1 MNAAVEHPVAR
12 EEIMAF
18 LDGELSAADARSVAA
33 HLDGCS
39 ACASLA
45 LQFRGLSQSLPR
57 WSVGPV
63 SQKLENAVNDF
74 AAKASAKSKSRKTSA
89 PFRFSIS
96 NRRLWAIGGTG
107 AMAGVLLLLAIF
119 VSSILYSDRVANQHP
134 MAMSQSR
141 VEETTGY
148 APPESLKSQVNNSL
162 LAPSGMAARAPR
174 GDGALMGGKGTGVS
188 SVAGIVGSLS
198 DTTADPI
205 IARTASLL
213 IIVKDLST
221 ARASLEAMLARHHGY
236 SAQLTVES
244 AANAP
249 RSLTASL
256 RIPTSDLSNTIS
268 DLKTLGRVRKES
280 QSGEDVSQQH
290 ADLAERLKTA
300 RATEERFR
308 GILQQRT
315 GSISDV
321 LEVEESI
328 ARVRGEIESMEAEQ
342 ITLEH
347 RVDFATIDLQLSEE
361 YKEEITSTSAAFSLR
376 FHNAFV
382 AGYRNAAGT
391 VAGIFL
397 FVVEYG
403 PSILIWLAI
412 LFFIA
417 FLILRR
423 YKKVRSRI

>member
-1 MNAAVEHPVAR
+1 MNTTAEHPVAP

-18 LDGELSAADARSVAA
+18 VDGELSAADAQAVAA

-39 ACASLA
+39 ACAGLA
-45 LQFRGLSQSLPR
+45 SQFRGLSQSLTR
-57 WSVGPV
+57 WGVAPV

-74 AAKASAKSKSRKTSA
+74 AAKASAKSKSRKQSA
-89 PFRFSIS
+89 PFRFGTW
-96 NRRLWAIGGTG
+96 NWKLWAFGGTG
-107 AMAGVLLLLAIF
+107 VVAGALLLLGIE
-119 VSSILYSDRVANQHP
+119 VTNSYRSDRVANQRP
-134 MAMSQSR
+134 MAMMMSQNSGKG
-141 VEETTGY
+141 TAGY
-148 APPESLKSQVNNSL
+148 APPESLKGKMYNSL
-162 LAPSGMAARAPR
+162 SAPSRMATRSPS
-174 GDGALMGGKGTGVS
+174 DS
-188 SVAGIVGSLS
+188 SEPISAGFGVAGTVGNFS
-198 DTTADPI
+198 DTTAASM
-205 IARTASLL
+205 IARTASLS
-213 IIVKDLST
+213 ITVKDLST

-256 RIPTSDLSNTIS
+256 RIPASDLSHAIS

-315 GSISDV
+315 GNISDV

-342 ITLEH
+342 TTLEH

-361 YKEEITSTSAAFSLR
+361 YKEEIASTSAAFSLR

-397 FVVEYG
+397 FLVEYG

-412 LFFIA
+412 IFFLA
-417 FLILRR
+417 FLISRR
-423 YKKVRSRI
+423 YKKARSRI

>member
-1 MNAAVEHPVAR
+1 M
-12 EEIMAF
+12 
-18 LDGELSAADARSVAA
+18 
-33 HLDGCS
+33 
-39 ACASLA
+39 
-45 LQFRGLSQSLPR
+45 
-57 WSVGPV
+57 
-63 SQKLENAVNDF
+63 
-74 AAKASAKSKSRKTSA
+74 
-89 PFRFSIS
+89 
-96 NRRLWAIGGTG
+96 
-107 AMAGVLLLLAIF
+107 
-119 VSSILYSDRVANQHP
+119 
-134 MAMSQSR
+134 
-141 VEETTGY
+141 
-148 APPESLKSQVNNSL
+148 
-162 LAPSGMAARAPR
+162 
-174 GDGALMGGKGTGVS
+174 
-188 SVAGIVGSLS
+188 
-198 DTTADPI
+198 
-205 IARTASLL
+205 IARTASLS
-213 IIVKDLST
+213 ITVKDLSA

-256 RIPTSDLSNTIS
+256 RIPASDLSNAIS
-268 DLKTLGRVRKES
+268 DLKTLGRVKRES

-315 GSISDV
+315 GNISDV

-342 ITLEH
+342 TTLEH
-347 RVDFATIDLQLSEE
+347 RVDFVAIDLQLSEE
-361 YKEEITSTSAAFSLR
+361 YKEEIASTSAAFSLR

-397 FVVEYG
+397 FLVEYG

-412 LFFIA
+412 IFFIA
-417 FLILRR
+417 FLISRR
-423 YKKVRSRI
+423 YKKARSRI